1 MSSIKQLQVQD
12 FIINP
17 TQMNIDS
24 QMSYYD
30 VWGTK
35 AHVLMLNKIGVIND
49 NEISHI
55 LKALNDIEV
64 LCTNNEFQID
74 PQYGAQLTLER
85 MIIEK
90 SGDAGYKCHTARSR
104 NDQVIVTEML
114 FMREKI
120 LDLKKFAIE
129 ILYLLLEL
137 GKNHITTVMP
147 GYTHMQPAKPT
158 TLGQWC
164 LSYFDS
170 LMRGLTSL
178 QHTYTSY
185 NMNPLGAV
193 ESYGTSW
200 DIDRKFTAELL
211 GFEQVW
217 EIPLDVISS
226 RGNIQ
231 LAYLSDLS
239 EIAITCR
246 KIAQDLMLFYTF
258 EFQII
263 DLGDEV
269 AQRTHP
275 ITGSSVM
282 AQKKNP
288 DVLELIRATA
298 PQIIGYVGV
307 VANILS
313 SLPMGYNRD
322 SREAKEYIVLAFLKM
337 NAMFDALKKVLKS
350 VTFNENRMQ
359 EIVIN
364 NYSLTTDLADYIAQ
378 THGIGYRLVYKVI
391 GKVISNL
398 IQEKRPISYI
408 ESSEI
413 IAEGKNIGLDLK
425 ITQEE
430 LQQIL
435 NPQLCIEK
443 RVHIGGSNYKRLQ
456 NIILQR
462 NQQFKDLK
470 EWVDLQKLNIRKS
483 QEFLNELVN
492 KKLELEHKASNV

>member
-1 MSSIKQLQVQD
+1 M
-12 FIINP
+12 
-17 TQMNIDS
+17 
-24 QMSYYD
+24 
-30 VWGTK
+30 
-35 AHVLMLNKIGVIND
+35 
-49 NEISHI
+49 
-55 LKALNDIEV
+55 
-64 LCTNNEFQID
+64 
-74 PQYGAQLTLER
+74 
-85 MIIEK
+85 
-90 SGDAGYKCHTARSR
+90 
-104 NDQVIVTEML
+104 
-114 FMREKI
+114 
-120 LDLKKFAIE
+120 
-129 ILYLLLEL
+129 
-137 GKNHITTVMP
+137 
-147 GYTHMQPAKPT
+147 
-158 TLGQWC
+158 
-164 LSYFDS
+164 
-170 LMRGLTSL
+170 
-178 QHTYTSY
+178 
-185 NMNPLGAV
+185 
-193 ESYGTSW
+193 
-200 DIDRKFTAELL
+200 
-211 GFEQVW
+211 
-217 EIPLDVISS
+217 
-226 RGNIQ
+226 
-231 LAYLSDLS
+231 
-239 EIAITCR
+239 
-246 KIAQDLMLFYTF
+246 
-258 EFQII
+258 
-263 DLGDEV
+263 
-269 AQRTHP
+269 
-275 ITGSSVM
+275 
-282 AQKKNP
+282 
-288 DVLELIRATA
+288 LELIRATA

-443 RVHIGGSNYKRLQ
+443 RVHIGGSNYKRME
-456 NIILQR
+456 NMILQR
-462 NQQFKDLK
+462 NQQLNDLK